1 MNKSKVL
8 IPIFIVLLVV
18 VSIGFIQVKSER
30 DWLQKNIDQ
39 IFQHNFSELNT
50 NIMTITLNANESE
63 EVLSALNDKVTKC
76 GSIADTLF
84 SMTSYRENTEL
95 GLIVSLL
102 EQSSGN
108 YTLNSLNMTEEL
120 NRKLTE
126 IMLNDFSNEELITET
141 LDLLKKSITKK

>member
-1 MNKSKVL
+1 MKISRVL
-8 IPIFIVLLVV
+8 IPIFIVLLIVL
-18 VSIGFIQVKSER
+18 SIGFIQVKSER

-63 EVLSALNDKVTKC
+63 EVLSAFNDKITKC
-76 GSIADTLF
+76 GSIANTLF

-108 YTLNSLNMTEEL
+108 YALNSLNMSEEL